1 MKMANRKFTPEEI
14 AEMNHNPFVN
24 RVSESKISFTTEF
37 KESFW
42 KRARAGE
49 PLAEIIRSFGLDPDV
64 LGYRRIKGIYAHLNE
79 QVVAGLAFT
88 DKKRVRNPEAV
99 LVSKPP
105 SNREQQVKIR
115 TLEHEVL
122 YLKQELEF
130 IKKIITADKEAELK
144 CLLKRG
150 RA

>member
-1 MKMANRKFTPEEI
+1 VANRKFTPEEL
-14 AEMNHNPFVN
+14 AEMRHNPFVRMATEN
-24 RVSESKISFTTEF
+24 MISFTTEF

-49 PLAEIIRSFGLDPDV
+49 PLGEIVRAFGLDPEV
-64 LGYRRIKGIYAHLNE
+64 LGERRIKGIYAHLNE
-79 QVVAGLAFT
+79 QVAAGLPFT
-88 DKKRVRNPEAV
+88 DQKRERSPESG
-99 LVSKPP
+99 LISKPA
-105 SNREQQVKIR
+105 SNREQIVKIR

-144 CLLKRG
+144 CLLR
-150 RA
+150 RSRS